1 MSECSILAKTLS
13 NALTTIVV
21 DITILQLQLLEFLV
35 VPKHQTDLLE
45 MRPTEII
52 VLQIKLH

>member
-21 DITILQLQLLEFLV
+21 DIAILQLQLLEFLV

-45 MRPTEII
+45 M
-52 VLQIKLH
+52 

>member
-1 MSECSILAKTLS
+1 MSECIILAKTLS

-21 DITILQLQLLEFLV
+21 DIAILQLQLLEFLV